1 MSDDDSCGDG
11 GCFGDTGDCC
21 GDLGEG
27 CADSGTN
34 ADISNCEETTAC
46 METVFSE
53 GADILIDS
61 YQPESSSSRNKTQR
75 TEPPEV
81 GEPTIVYI
89 LLSTLVTIIITLI
102 CKLNN

>member
-1 MSDDDSCGDG
+1 MSDDGSCGDG

-34 ADISNCEETTAC
+34 GDISNCEETV

-53 GADILIDS
+53 DEDILIDS
-61 YQPESSSSRNKTQR
+61 YQPESSSSKNKTER

-81 GEPTIVYI
+81 GGPTILFI